1 MSGAHVAVL
10 LDAAIDGL
18 AVNPAGR
25 YVDGTY
31 GRGGHA
37 RALLA
42 ALGDE
47 GRLLVMDRDPSAIE
61 AAREALGT
69 DPRVTIVHDEFGNL
83 QHHLERLGWREQTDG
98 ILLDLGVSSPQLDDP
113 VRGFS
118 FQQAGPLDMRMNP
131 EQGESAADW
140 LARAEV
146 DEIARVLWEFGEE
159 RHARRIARRIDE
171 RRRSQR
177 IDDTATL
184 ARLIAESVPRP
195 KNNRHPATR
204 SFQAIR
210 IHINRELEQLQAFL
224 EQAIELL
231 RIGGRLVIISFHSL
245 EDRLVKR
252 FFRDQS
258 TPARLPRGLPLRD
271 DQLDRQ
277 VRLRL
282 VGKAQRAAASETDA
296 NPRARSAVL
305 RIAERA
311 A

>member
-1 MSGAHVAVL
+1 MSGGHVAVL
-10 LDAAIDGL
+10 LDAVIAGL

-37 RALLA
+37 RALLS
-42 ALGDE
+42 ALGED

-61 AAREALGT
+61 AARAALGE
-69 DPRVTIVHDEFGNL
+69 DHRVTIVHDEFGNL
-83 QHHLERLGWREQTDG
+83 KHHLERLGWCEQTDG

-113 VRGFS
+113 ARGFS

-131 EQGESAADW
+131 EQGESAAEW

-146 DEIARVLWEFGEE
+146 DEIARVLWEYGEE
-159 RHARRIARRIDE
+159 RYSRRIARRIE
-171 RRRSQR
+171 EHRREAR

-184 ARLIAESVPRP
+184 ARLIADSVPRP

-210 IHINRELEQLQAFL
+210 IHVNGELDQLQRFL
-224 EQAIELL
+224 EQAIDLL
-231 RIGGRLVIISFHSL
+231 RIGGRLVIISFQSL

-252 FFRDQS
+252 FFRDES
-258 TPARLPRGLPLRD
+258 TPVRPPRGLPLRD
-271 DQLDRQ
+271 DQLDST

-282 VGKAQRAAASETDA
+282 VDKPQRADAGETGV

>member
-61 AAREALGT
+61 AAREALGA

-83 QHHLERLGWREQTDG
+83 QHHLERLGWCEQTDG

>member
-42 ALGDE
+42 ALGEE

-61 AAREALGT
+61 AARSALG
-69 DPRVTIVHDEFGNL
+69 DDSRVTIVHDEFGNL
-83 QHHLERLGWREQTDG
+83 QHHLERLGWGEQTDG

-113 VRGFS
+113 ERGFS

-146 DEIARVLWEFGEE
+146 DEIARVLWEYGEE
-159 RHARRIARRIDE
+159 RHSRRIARRIDE
-171 RRRSQR
+171 RRRSER

-210 IHINRELEQLQAFL
+210 IHVNRELEQLQTFL

-271 DQLDRQ
+271 DQLDQQ